1 MATTEKPLSAKD
13 AAAKLKVELIEN
25 GIGTQA
31 VHETVVA
38 YRANRRAG
46 THKVKTKG
54 EVSGSNKKPWRQ
66 KGTGNARAGYKQSPL
81 WRGGGV
87 VHGPVPRDY
96 SKKTGKKVKKLALRK
111 AISARVLAGDV
122 FVVNAP
128 KLEAP
133 KTKTLF
139 NQLNFNED
147 CRALLVLDGIDT
159 NVLLSSRNSQLL
171 DTVTA
176 SDLNAEHLLKYD
188 RILATDAALET
199 LAQRLN

>member
-1 MATTEKPLSAKD
+1 MATTTTPLSVKD
-13 AAAKLKVELIEN
+13 ASAKLKVELIEN

-54 EVSGSNKKPWRQ
+54 EVAGSNKKPWRQ
-66 KGTGNARAGYKQSPL
+66 KGTGNARAGYRQSPI

-96 SKKTGKKVKKLALRK
+96 SKKTPKKVKKLALRK
-111 AISARVLAGDV
+111 ALSARVVAGDV
-122 FVVNAP
+122 FVVAAP
-128 KLEAP
+128 KLEKP

-139 NQLNFNED
+139 NQLAFNED
-147 CRALLVLDGIDT
+147 CRALLVLDGVDT

>member
-1 MATTEKPLSAKD
+1 MATSATPLSVQD
-13 AAAKLKVELIEN
+13 ASAKLKVELIEN

-66 KGTGNARAGYKQSPL
+66 KGTGRARAGYRQSPL

-96 SKKTGKKVKKLALRK
+96 SKKTPKKVKKLALRK
-111 AISARVLAGDV
+111 AISARVAAGDV
-122 FVVNAP
+122 YVVAAP
-128 KLEAP
+128 KLDQP

-139 NQLNFNED
+139 SQLAFNED
-147 CRALLVLDGIDT
+147 CRALLVLEGVDR
-159 NVLLSSRNSQLL
+159 NVVLSSRNSQLL

-176 SDLNAEHLLKYD
+176 ADLNAEHLLKYD
-188 RILATDAALET
+188 RILATDAALGI
-199 LAQRLN
+199 LAERLN

>member
-1 MATTEKPLSAKD
+1 MATTASPLSVKD
-13 AAAKLKVELIEN
+13 ASAKLKVELIEN

-66 KGTGNARAGYKQSPL
+66 KGTGNARAGYRQSPL
-81 WRGGGV
+81 WKGGGV

-96 SKKTGKKVKKLALRK
+96 SKKTGKKVKRLALRK
-111 AISARVLAGDV
+111 ALSARIVSGDV
-122 FVVNAP
+122 FVVDAP
-128 KLEAP
+128 KLDKP

-139 NQLNFNED
+139 SQLAFKED
-147 CRALLVLDGIDT
+147 CRALLVLDGVDT

-176 SDLNAEHLLKYD
+176 ADLNAEHLLKYD

-199 LAQRLN
+199 IAKRLN